1 MNADPNIT
9 DWLNVLI
16 AFLLLFLSILVWRL
30 NRRVTW
36 LTGAL
41 ESHSTLM
48 LRLEAK
54 RGVDGKPIKVV
65 WWDPNREKLPFKG
78 AHGVEA
84 ELEQIYLY
92 LPPEHREC
100 NRGFWRRVW
109 AWFK

>member
-1 MNADPNIT
+1 MNADPSIT
-9 DWLNVLI
+9 DWLNGLV
-16 AFLLLFLSILVWRL
+16 AFLLLFLNILVWRL
-30 NRRVTW
+30 SRRATW

-41 ESHSTLM
+41 ESHSTFM

-54 RGVDGKPIKVV
+54 RGVDGKPIRVV
-65 WWDPNREKLPFKG
+65 WWDPNREKPLFTG

-84 ELEQIYLY
+84 DLEQVYLY

-100 NRGFWRRVW
+100 NRGFWHRVW

>member
-1 MNADPNIT
+1 MNTDPSIT

-16 AFLLLFLSILVWRL
+16 AFLLLFLSALVWRL

-54 RGVDGKPIKVV
+54 RGVEGKPIKVV
-65 WWDPNREKLPFKG
+65 WWDPNREKPPFKG

-100 NRGFWRRVW
+100 NRGLWRRVW

>member
-1 MNADPNIT
+1 MNVDPSIT
-9 DWLNVLI
+9 DWLNVII

-41 ESHSTLM
+41 ESHSALM
-48 LRLEAK
+48 LRIEAK
-54 RGVDGKPIKVV
+54 RGIEGKPIKVV
-65 WWDPNREKLPFKG
+65 WWDPNREKRPFKG

-84 ELEQIYLY
+84 DLEKIYLY

-100 NRGFWRRVW
+100 KGGFMRRIW
-109 AWFK
+109 GWFK

>member
-1 MNADPNIT
+1 MNADPSIT

-54 RGVDGKPIKVV
+54 RGVEGKPIKVV
-65 WWDPNREKLPFKG
+65 WWDPNREKPPFKG

-100 NRGFWRRVW
+100 DRGFWRKVW